1 MLYRKIEKFIKSHL
15 QSSDDKI
22 LLIDGARQIGK
33 SYIIRYVGQKE
44 FSNYIEINMEED
56 KLGDRLFAD
65 VRTVRDFYLTLSIN
79 IGNKMGDKHNTLVFI
94 DEIQAYDHLFTLL
107 KFLREDGRFTYIASG
122 SRLGIA
128 LKQTSSLP
136 LGSILIKHMYPLD
149 FEEFLIANGVGQI
162 ILDTLYDNFAKK
174 KPMPTAIHNKLMSLF
189 RHYLLS
195 GGLPD
200 AVNKFIEEDNIQT
213 TRASQDA
220 VYQNY
225 GIDAAKYEQMT
236 NRRLSIQR
244 IYEMIPSNLEK
255 TKKRIIAKDIEG
267 KTGKR
272 MSNYA
277 EEFEYL
283 IASGIALE
291 VKAISTPTFPLIQN
305 SGKNLLKLYMNDVG
319 LLTSIY
325 YRNNPKAVL
334 DDVPSINLGSVYE
347 TVVAQELKA
356 HGFSLYYYDNKQ
368 NGEVDFLIDDVEHL
382 SITPI
387 EVKSGKDY
395 KTHSALN
402 KFVSNKHYNIH
413 RAYVLSNEQKVS
425 VADGI
430 TYMPIYYIMCFKN
443 E

>member
-1 MLYRKIEKFIKSHL
+1 
-15 QSSDDKI
+15 
-22 LLIDGARQIGK
+22 
-33 SYIIRYVGQKE
+33 
-44 FSNYIEINMEED
+44 
-56 KLGDRLFAD
+56 
-65 VRTVRDFYLTLSIN
+65 
-79 IGNKMGDKHNTLVFI
+79 
-94 DEIQAYDHLFTLL
+94 
-107 KFLREDGRFTYIASG
+107 
-122 SRLGIA
+122 
-128 LKQTSSLP
+128 
-136 LGSILIKHMYPLD
+136 MYPLD

-162 ILDTLYDNFAKK
+162 ILDTLYDNFAKR

-395 KTHSALN
+395 KIHSALN

-413 RAYVLSNEQKVS
+413 RAYVLSNEQEVS

>member
-79 IGNKMGDKHNTLVFI
+79 FGNKMGDKHNTLVFI

-162 ILDTLYDNFAKK
+162 ILDTLYDNFAKR

-236 NRRLSIQR
+236 NLRLNIPR

-291 VKAISTPTFPLIQN
+291 VKAISMPTFPLIQN

>member
-1 MLYRKIEKFIKSHL
+1 
-15 QSSDDKI
+15 
-22 LLIDGARQIGK
+22 
-33 SYIIRYVGQKE
+33 
-44 FSNYIEINMEED
+44 
-56 KLGDRLFAD
+56 
-65 VRTVRDFYLTLSIN
+65 
-79 IGNKMGDKHNTLVFI
+79 
-94 DEIQAYDHLFTLL
+94 
-107 KFLREDGRFTYIASG
+107 
-122 SRLGIA
+122 
-128 LKQTSSLP
+128 
-136 LGSILIKHMYPLD
+136 
-149 FEEFLIANGVGQI
+149 
-162 ILDTLYDNFAKK
+162 
-174 KPMPTAIHNKLMSLF
+174 MPTAIHNKLMSLF

>member
-122 SRLGIA
+122 SRLRIA

-213 TRASQDA
+213 TRASQYA

-236 NRRLSIQR
+236 NLRLNIPR

>member
-1 MLYRKIEKFIKSHL
+1 MLYRKIGEFISSHL
-15 QSSDDKI
+15 QTPDGKI

-33 SYIIRYVGQKE
+33 SYIIRHIGQKK
-44 FSNYIEINMEED
+44 FKNYIELNMEED

-79 IGNKMGDKHNTLVFI
+79 FGDKMGDKHDTLVFI

-136 LGSILIKHMYPLD
+136 LGSILVKHMYPLD
-149 FEEFLIANGVGQI
+149 FEEFLIANGVGQLL
-162 ILDTLYDNFAKK
+162 LDSLYKNFSDRKA
-174 KPMPTAIHNKLMSLF
+174 MPLAIHNKLMSLF
-189 RHYLLS
+189 RQYLLS

-200 AVNKFIEEDNIQT
+200 AVNNFLGQNNIRT
-213 TRASQDA
+213 TREAQEA
-220 VYQNY
+220 VYLNY
-225 GIDAAKYEQMT
+225 GIDAAKYEQQAT
-236 NRRLSIQR
+236 RRLNIRR

-255 TKKRIIAKDIEG
+255 TKKRIIAKEIEG

-277 EEFEYL
+277 EEFEYI

-319 LLTSIY
+319 ILTSIY
-325 YRNNPKAVL
+325 YHNNPKAVL

-356 HGFSLYYYDNKQ
+356 HGYSLYYYDNKQ
-368 NGEVDFLIDDVEHL
+368 NGEVDFLIDDTEHL
-382 SITPI
+382 SVMPI

-395 KTHSALN
+395 KKHSALD
-402 KFVSNKHYNIH
+402 KFVSNKRYNVH
-413 RAYVLSNEQKVS
+413 QAFVLSNEQTVNTQ
-425 VADGI
+425 DGI
-430 TYMPIYYIMCFKN
+430 TYMPVYYIMCFKKQ
-443 E
+443 

>member
-79 IGNKMGDKHNTLVFI
+79 FGNKMGDKHNTLVFI

-162 ILDTLYDNFAKK
+162 ILDTLYDNFAKR

-236 NRRLSIQR
+236 NLRLNIQR

-291 VKAISTPTFPLIQN
+291 VKAISMPTFPLIQN